1 MFDARY
7 VAFAALSALSALLVI
22 SPGAILTVVV
32 ETAEHMGR
40 PAVRRTLEGVTGAIL
55 AFLGARLLL

>member
-7 VAFAALSALSALLVI
+7 VAFAALSALLVI
-22 SPGAILTVVV
+22 SPGAILAVVV

-40 PAVRRTLEGVTGAIL
+40 PAVRRTLQGVTSAIL
-55 AFLGARLLL
+55 VFLGARLLL